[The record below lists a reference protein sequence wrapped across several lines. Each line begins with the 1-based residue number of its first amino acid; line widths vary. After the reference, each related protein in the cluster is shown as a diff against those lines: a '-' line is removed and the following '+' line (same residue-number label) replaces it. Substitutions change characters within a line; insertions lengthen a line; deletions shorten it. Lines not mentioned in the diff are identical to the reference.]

1 MKFFNINRLSLARPF
16 PDIKTLMFQKMSYNK
31 LLEDKLFFNQGR
43 EALIFGLDAL
53 NIKPGVSI
61 LVPAYMCESTVTP
74 LRLAGYKV
82 IFFDIEENLKFNS
95 VKLIVL
101 AIKHQ
106 AKAILVVHYFGFPCN
121 IQEISQLCESLE
133 IKLIEDCS
141 HSFLSKIEID
151 DEVTSGDIVIYS
163 LRKSF
168 PIRDGGAL
176 KINDSTNPKVANLFR
191 LKPKFY
197 FSDYFY
203 LFSRLI
209 EYIIS
214 FICWPNLYSNWI
226 DNLKNL
232 IRRKASNDNK
242 VANFTIRKSKS
253 PSVQLVKYV
262 SSTRYINKTKA
273 RIIYNYNKIISSA
286 SDLGFIPQYDVLP
299 PSCIPQWVILK
310 DTSGGLVDKLR
321 AKGIGACHWP
331 GNELV
336 PEAAATISKYPNSK
350 RLNFELALIPTH
362 QSIGD
367 RECNLIISSLEF
379 LAENIVLEE

>member
-95 VKLIVL
+95 VKLRVL

-176 KINDSTNPKVANLFR
+176 KINDS
-191 LKPKFY
+191 
-197 FSDYFY
+197 DYF
-203 LFSRLI
+203 
-209 EYIIS
+209 
-214 FICWPNLYSNWI
+214 
-226 DNLKNL
+226 
-232 IRRKASNDNK
+232 
-242 VANFTIRKSKS
+242 
-253 PSVQLVKYV
+253 
-262 SSTRYINKTKA
+262 
-273 RIIYNYNKIISSA
+273 
-286 SDLGFIPQYDVLP
+286 
-299 PSCIPQWVILK
+299 
-310 DTSGGLVDKLR
+310 
-321 AKGIGACHWP
+321 
-331 GNELV
+331 
-336 PEAAATISKYPNSK
+336 
-350 RLNFELALIPTH
+350 
-362 QSIGD
+362 
-367 RECNLIISSLEF
+367 
-379 LAENIVLEE
+379 